1 MELNSEESQLT
12 VIAGELDMC
21 FKSIR
26 RIKDETKDLGLR
38 KKKN

>member
-12 VIAGELDMC
+12 VTADELDMC

-26 RIKDETKDLGLR
+26 RKDETKDLGLR